1 MGAKTGQP
9 QRKTSS
15 YWDGDY
21 DDDLWERDMAYT
33 GCLDI
38 EHEKTTPE
46 GVASSQTQDD
56 ELDYQLISEVLSAG
70 T

>member
-21 DDDLWERDMAYT
+21 DDDLWERVMAMT

-46 GVASSQTQDD
+46 GVASSQTQDN
-56 ELDYQLISEVLSAG
+56 ELNHQLISEGFSAG
-70 T
+70 S